1 MVREHAEEAG
11 YVCFGP
17 VEVSLEE
24 ASDLDTGLFR
34 IRSDV
39 HSPPVPGICSTRRR
53 REPARTSNM
62 PVSTSSGYAAIELDG
77 RRFRLQKASTT
88 IGRAPDCDIQIDDP
102 GISRAHARIDL
113 APLRWWWI
121 SAPPTAP
128 GSTAAGSKR
137 RHSTTAPHW
146 RSGRRTS
153 SSGSGRG
160 RTRCPTSRCSWSRS
174 GISSCSGCSSSRSR
188 RSCDVISSLAVG
200 SPAQQLPWPHL
211 AKAGKPGKTPRGA
224 PRTLHVT
231 SGALSGTTIP
241 LADQPITLG
250 RASDN
255 TIVLNDDYASN
266 YHARLRPYEGRWLV
280 EDLGSTNGTYL
291 DKQKVTSPSVVPIG
305 VPVKVGKTLL
315 ELRK

>member
-1 MVREHAEEAG
+1 M
-11 YVCFGP
+11 
-17 VEVSLEE
+17 
-24 ASDLDTGLFR
+24 SDLSLLLVKIGYLVLLWVFVLTVAAVMRRDLF
-34 IRSDV
+34 
-39 HSPPVPGICSTRRR
+39 PRRR
-53 REPARTSNM
+53 ITRTATAT
-62 PVSTSSGYAAIELDG
+62 V
-77 RRFRLQKASTT
+77 
-88 IGRAPDCDIQIDDP
+88 AP
-102 GISRAHARIDL
+102 
-113 APLRWWWI
+113 
-121 SAPPTAP
+121 
-128 GSTAAGSKR
+128 
-137 RHSTTAPHW
+137 
-146 RSGRRTS
+146 
-153 SSGSGRG
+153 
-160 RTRCPTSRCSWSRS
+160 
-174 GISSCSGCSSSRSR
+174 
-188 RSCDVISSLAVG
+188 
-200 SPAQQLPWPHL
+200 
-211 AKAGKPGKTPRGA
+211 AKAGKPGKAPRGA